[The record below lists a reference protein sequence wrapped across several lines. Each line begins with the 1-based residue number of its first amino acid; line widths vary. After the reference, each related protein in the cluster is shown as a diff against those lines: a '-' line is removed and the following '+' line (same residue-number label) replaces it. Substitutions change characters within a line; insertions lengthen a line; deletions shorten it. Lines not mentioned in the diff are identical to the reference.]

1 MNTNLQKIGELLAQC
16 RKNKG
21 LTQEEVGVMIGVQK
35 AMVSKV
41 ENGLCVNFGTV
52 NRIAEAL
59 GVEPIVALKS
69 KKKADKNLIDYV
81 MTVIVEFARRH
92 DLTIRE
98 ASNYI
103 RRFKGIDF
111 LTEFYDV
118 EHTLSFND
126 HRLPKQWRNIA
137 MILYH
142 GSNMAIDGIDLNR
155 CRPYKDFGR
164 GFYLTDIREQAQR
177 MAARTARMFS
187 GNPTLTMFEFDLEEA
202 QSSELKVKVFKEP
215 DWEWARFVMSN
226 RDINTT
232 QPCHDY
238 DIVIGPVADD
248 TIARL
253 LRLYTENFINEE
265 QLLHELTFSKVTS
278 QYFFHSEAAI
288 KMLKRL

>member
-41 ENGLCVNFGTV
+41 ENV

-126 HRLPKQWRNIA
+126 CV
-137 MILYH
+137 
-142 GSNMAIDGIDLNR
+142 DDLTIVCQNN
-155 CRPYKDFGR
+155 G
-164 GFYLTDIREQAQR
+164 G
-177 MAARTARMFS
+177 
-187 GNPTLTMFEFDLEEA
+187 TL
-202 QSSELKVKVFKEP
+202 
-215 DWEWARFVMSN
+215 R
-226 RDINTT
+226 
-232 QPCHDY
+232 
-238 DIVIGPVADD
+238 
-248 TIARL
+248 
-253 LRLYTENFINEE
+253 
-265 QLLHELTFSKVTS
+265 
-278 QYFFHSEAAI
+278 
-288 KMLKRL
+288 

>member
-126 HRLPKQWRNIA
+126 CV
-137 MILYH
+137 
-142 GSNMAIDGIDLNR
+142 DDLTIVCQNNGGTLR
-155 CRPYKDFGR
+155 WYFTTVQIRQSTASTSTDAAPIRISAEDF
-164 GFYLTDIREQAQR
+164 T
-177 MAARTARMFS
+177 
-187 GNPTLTMFEFDLEEA
+187 
-202 QSSELKVKVFKEP
+202 
-215 DWEWARFVMSN
+215 
-226 RDINTT
+226 
-232 QPCHDY
+232 
-238 DIVIGPVADD
+238 
-248 TIARL
+248 
-253 LRLYTENFINEE
+253 
-265 QLLHELTFSKVTS
+265 
-278 QYFFHSEAAI
+278 
-288 KMLKRL
+288 